1 MWFPSFEYFT
11 LIIASLFIPS
21 CILVGW
27 AHYKKVPMYRMEQE
41 VNAESSPYFVDAYA
55 VYSAL
60 LKLGEQAHI
69 TSTPEMIRLR
79 ELIDAEKKR

>member
-1 MWFPSFEYFT
+1 
-11 LIIASLFIPS
+11 
-21 CILVGW
+21 
-27 AHYKKVPMYRMEQE
+27 MYRMEQE